1 MKDLKKNYK
10 MVSDNVKNIM
20 NIYIEQN
27 NIQAL
32 SNMDF
37 DCLIK
42 EETQDSMQDCLWCD
56 LCNQLLIE
64 GESEEIQPLRDLS
77 YFNGDDHSNILI
89 KYEKKLAYILDREHS
104 YEFDRLCEDCSSIID
119 SLFDMKKQ
127 AQKLTKLEK

>member
-1 MKDLKKNYK
+1 MKDLKKNYEI
-10 MVSDNVKNIM
+10 VSNNVKNI
-20 NIYIEQN
+20 IEVYIEQN

-32 SNMDF
+32 ANMDF

-64 GESEEIQPLRDLS
+64 GESEEIQPLRDLG
-77 YFNGDDHSNILI
+77 YYNIEDHSDILI
-89 KYEKKLAYILDREHS
+89 KYEKKLAYILGRKHS
-104 YEFDRLCEDCSSIID
+104 YEFDRLCQDCECIID
-119 SLFDMKKQ
+119 SLFEIKKQ